1 MGEEEEEGEQRVPQD
16 FLPLRR
22 ARFWK
27 QVQEVWVFYSL
38 ALKVEEEEGEEL
50 IGHAL
55 HLEVAEVGYHS
66 TLQEREASQKKSS
79 QEEGEGVVGQMFQ
92 AGWDL
97 KVVWVG
103 EVAEQDAVVVQ
114 PNHIG
119 EAAGLLLA

>member
-1 MGEEEEEGEQRVPQD
+1 M
-16 FLPLRR
+16 
-22 ARFWK
+22 
-27 QVQEVWVFYSL
+27 FYSL

-103 EVAEQDAVVVQ
+103 ELAEQDAVVVQ